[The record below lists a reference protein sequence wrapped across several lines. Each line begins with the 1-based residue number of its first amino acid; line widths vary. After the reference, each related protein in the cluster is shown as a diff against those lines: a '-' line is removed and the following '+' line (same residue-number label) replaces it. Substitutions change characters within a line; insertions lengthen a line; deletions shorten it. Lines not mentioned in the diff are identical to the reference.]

1 LSLLRLSLVL
11 ETGFS
16 RVSADDVPL
25 IVPACSPVTDVP
37 LGLRLLLVVRVSLAL
52 AAGRSLLAAPV
63 SATAASPLLTAG
75 CSLFGIELGLFEV
88 GLFVTTSGGVL
99 VAGAGFGAACGAGA
113 GGEAVACG
121 GFGAGAATPLVSR
134 GRSGDTLLAPAACL
148 SVHVPVDP
156 AVRSTGFS
164 EPATRGCGEG
174 CCWGCAGGAAFF
186 VGVVA
191 VFFVGAVAVFSPRS
205 GELAFSVCAEEAV
218 TLSLLT

>member
-75 CSLFGIELGLFEV
+75 CSLFGIELGLF
-88 GLFVTTSGGVL
+88 VTTSAGVL

-113 GGEAVACG
+113 GGGDAVACG

-134 GRSGDTLLAPAACL
+134 GRSGDTLLAPAACV

-164 EPATRGCGEG
+164 EPATRG
-174 CCWGCAGGAAFF
+174 
-186 VGVVA
+186 
-191 VFFVGAVAVFSPRS
+191 
-205 GELAFSVCAEEAV
+205 
-218 TLSLLT
+218 